1 MTPDVAA
8 FLRNLLATSQI
19 NVGAPDF
26 EQAAALAH
34 KALGQLDQII
44 AERAAHDDADNL

>member
-8 FLRNLLATSQI
+8 FLRNMLAGSTL

-26 EQAAALAH
+26 VDVSNLAV
-34 KALGQLDQII
+34 KALTQLDQIV
-44 AERAAHDDADNL
+44 EGGTDG

>member
-8 FLRNLLATSQI
+8 FLRTMLANSTL

-26 EQAAALAH
+26 PQVAALAAE
-34 KALGQLDQII
+34 ALTQLDQII
-44 AERAAHDDADNL
+44 EGDNNG

>member
-8 FLRNLLATSQI
+8 FLRNMLANSTL

-26 EQAAALAH
+26 PQVASLASDALT
-34 KALGQLDQII
+34 QLDQII
-44 AERAAHDDADNL
+44 EGDPNG

>member
-1 MTPDVAA
+1 MMTPDVAA
-8 FLRNLLATSQI
+8 FLRNMLANQQV

-26 EQAAALAH
+26 AQVAALAS

-44 AERAAHDDADNL
+44 AEG

>member
-8 FLRNLLATSQI
+8 FLRNMLANSTL

-26 EQAAALAH
+26 PQVAALAH
-34 KALGQLDQII
+34 KALGELDQII
-44 AERAAHDDADNL
+44 AEGS

>member
-8 FLRNLLATSQI
+8 FLRNMLANSTL

-26 EQAAALAH
+26 AEVAALAGE
-34 KALGQLDQII
+34 ALIQLDRII
-44 AERAAHDDADNL
+44 EGDSRG

>member
-8 FLRNLLATSQI
+8 FLRNMLANSTL

-26 EQAAALAH
+26 PQVAEMAG
-34 KALGQLDQII
+34 KALTQLDRII
-44 AERAAHDDADNL
+44 EGASDGHQ

>member
-8 FLRNLLATSQI
+8 FLRNMLANSTL

-26 EQAAALAH
+26 VEVSIMAS
-34 KALGQLDQII
+34 KALGQLDQILQGN
-44 AERAAHDDADNL
+44 EDS